1 MLKKAI
7 NKVYFKL
14 KKLRKC
20 IKNYLIK
27 FKQPLNVFK
36 LRFCVNFQTIEN
48 KYFIFYRK
56 AKQRNQSFLAFF
68 KINQATSFK
77 KEIQKFVLLQ

>member
-1 MLKKAI
+1 MLKKVI

-36 LRFCVNFQTIEN
+36 LRFCVNFQEIEN
-48 KYFIFYRK
+48 KYFIFHRK
-56 AKQRNQSFLAFF
+56 AKQSNQSFLAFF
-68 KINQATSFK
+68 KINQATSFI
-77 KEIQKFVLLQ
+77 EVIQKFVLLQ